1 MFVLFKAIDFSERVS
16 FNEQPK
22 YVTVWQCL
30 MRISPYLI
38 SRILILLGLCFV
50 PNIIHFVLHCTILY
64 YTILYCA
71 ILYYAILCYTILYYT
86 ILYYTMLYYAML
98 CYTILYYT
106 ILYYAILCYAI
117 LCYIVLCYAI
127 LCYTIL
133 YYIFRLLTNLH
144 LKTKKS
150 RKAGNP
156 RKSTISYKIFE
167 TNSNFRVK

>member
-50 PNIIHFVLHCTILY
+50 PNIIHFVLHYTILY

-106 ILYYAILCYAI
+106 ILYYAMLYYAI
-117 LCYIVLCYAI
+117 LCYAMLYYAI
-127 LCYTIL
+127 LYYTIL

>member
-1 MFVLFKAIDFSERVS
+1 MFALFKAIDFSERVS
-16 FNEQPK
+16 FNEEPK
-22 YVTVWQCL
+22 YVIVLQCL

-50 PNIIHFVLHCTILY
+50 PNIIHFVLHYIILY

-86 ILYYTMLYYAML
+86 ILYYIILCYTML
-98 CYTILYYT
+98 CYAILYYT
-106 ILYYAILCYAI
+106 MLCYAI
-117 LCYIVLCYAI
+117 LCYAMLYYA
-127 LCYTIL
+127 IL

-156 RKSTISYKIFE
+156 QKSTISYKIFE

>member
-50 PNIIHFVLHCTILY
+50 PNIIHFVLHYTILY

-71 ILYYAILCYTILYYT
+71 ILYYVILCY
-86 ILYYTMLYYAML
+86 AM
-98 CYTILYYT
+98 LYYT

-167 TNSNFRVK
+167 TNSNFRAK

>member
-50 PNIIHFVLHCTILY
+50 PNIIHFVLH
-64 YTILYCA
+64 
-71 ILYYAILCYTILYYT
+71 YTILYYT

-106 ILYYAILCYAI
+106 MLYYAMLYYAILCYAM
-117 LCYIVLCYAI
+117 LYYAI
-127 LCYTIL
+127 LYYTIL

-167 TNSNFRVK
+167 TNSNFRAK